1 MAIDWAKLDAGL
13 DALSA
18 DKTEEPKKSEGRA
31 FAFPETAPKAEP
43 ETAGIELPYQDVED
57 VGTAFDEPEPLLPRE
72 NESIRAKVSNAID
85 EFSFGDMFDA
95 LGNARDKNVLADALE
110 ENAEAAGAYIEGEEN
125 APEAAAYEAAEQEA
139 EEARAAA
146 LVSPFRQAARSFIE
160 ENADD
165 PESRWQEAAQGLRRS
180 SANLAYFMTP
190 EEKLAK
196 AREVSEFTGIPAN
209 RILESDDA
217 YRSALSVYD
226 YAKKKQA
233 IADAEGDDFTIED
246 IYSEFPGLDK
256 IVKNDPQGAALAL
269 ADIHNLR
276 EIRDGVT
283 GAKKGW
289 ARGAKTLEANLLSWK
304 DMKGEATEEDKKKLA
319 ELQKELAE
327 DEFILPSVFVDP
339 VTAIIGASSESLP
352 LMLYSFAEAGKE
364 GVRDAAIYATAAMAV
379 GAATGAAPGA
389 VAGAVGGGATGFAKG
404 LGTAFFRALM
414 QGGGQ
419 RALKWGARAGMY
431 EANARAMM
439 GEDFAKYTAMTD
451 ENGNP
456 AMTRDQARGTAFIT
470 GGVKAGIETL
480 SDLVSFKLSLRPFA
494 KNAFKDL
501 IGAAKESI
509 KSTGSKA
516 ASAFGEWAEDA
527 AKEQIGE
534 MTEEAGESLTDD
546 LATNYIADTY
556 HVGEKLSGQ
565 EIALNALQRF
575 IEAAPASF
583 GLTMGGSVLGAPGR
597 AWNYRA
603 SRAQAAR
610 WNRLTEKQRETLA
623 GTLMLDRLQGEVEAS
638 KLKDAAPDVQQQL
651 IREELKDT
659 PWQMAYVDTGLV
671 LAQEGGREDVE
682 ALGEAAGLSK
692 EEIAQTIAEE
702 GTLTIPTE
710 IYAQTKTSPAA
721 LSATTFSEDAEPMAK
736 MKERAAQ
743 YAEEIQRETHAAVN
757 KQIELIEGVADMLF
771 PDEKELRDEAL
782 AAIYEDP
789 ENPKEGW
796 KSLYQRLT
804 AARDEILAPAMEAL
818 NEGMGQGTSVVET
831 VDENDDVQTGRAS
844 NNAEWY
850 RRFYAEHGRK
860 PKAREMI
867 DLARDLTFALPGAP
881 EVEGWRAT
889 SAEDEEAMRQGYEEY
904 QKIEKEI
911 EQLEAIKERMGT
923 LTKGE
928 LDVIQ
933 GMSREGYEVYRNLQS
948 EILQIGGEPAKAAK
962 MNALL
967 IARHAEVA
975 AAAMRRRGYENYT
988 AMDYYRDNLSV
999 VGEDTEAPKRGVM
1012 EQFAG
1017 ENAETADKM
1026 KLAEAE
1032 RMEAEGKAPDEIY
1045 KATGWFKGLDGK
1057 WRFEIPDNLDRID
1070 LSELENGREDAFGYS
1085 LGRIY
1090 DNPALYEAYPWLAE
1104 IPVVKAS
1111 DMSMTT
1117 QAAVTNKYGTLAI
1130 ELNANRMDD
1139 ARIKNSL
1146 VHEIQHLIQMH
1157 EGFAA
1162 GGSSETVREQ
1172 ILAEIRRLAR
1182 SENMTSDEATQYASL
1197 MYRFEQLSTLS
1208 GHEEEW
1214 AESLVEISKYEK
1226 TLPKE
1231 KREIIKRE
1239 YRRKK
1244 ELSKAYDS
1252 KESDDSLYYRLGGEQ
1267 EARKAAARANGHTR
1281 YAKAKKRLTD
1291 AEFAFQ
1297 KLRESLSEAER
1308 AQVEEYLA
1316 ARDEA
1321 RKASQEE
1328 ARHEGMEDEEQY
1340 TQARKAAWD
1349 KESDLE
1355 AALPENVLEALQEI
1369 SNAEWSLSFGKEA
1382 LEELPK
1388 PHESDALIV
1397 FGGKEMPY
1405 SENRD
1410 ERLAGNRATN
1420 AEDIRQKQLREWAQ
1434 RTNMISID
1442 EAGNIK
1448 VKLGKTPKEHETQ
1461 EERVKRRKKELSD
1474 IDTSL
1479 VQRGDRSAC
1488 VNALSLRSRA
1498 IIDERIQN
1506 GEDRETIAKEYL
1518 VKFNK
1523 ILANYSEGMSEEKV
1537 IGLLINLRGAE
1548 YYARG
1553 SNNPIGRD
1561 GRDAGTVANGNTNG
1575 GGMDGGARATEGNG
1589 GARQENSVKANESR
1603 SDNQGG
1609 FSDGQIFEQAAW
1621 HGSPHIFR
1629 SFDLGAIGTGEGAQA
1644 HGWGLYFA
1652 QDRKIAEGYK
1662 ERLEGK
1668 LPPRIVTPSATYEN
1682 VYGDLTNLT
1691 TGEKIQG
1698 ESLWDIALIQF
1709 VRAGGDIQK
1718 AIEVV
1723 EKTLAMQDLTDQQRD
1738 IAEKIR
1744 EIYHTEGSEWL
1755 YDKRNAPG
1763 SLFQVEIPDND
1774 VLLDEQKT
1782 LDEQPEKVK
1791 QAIREYY
1798 RSRPDNYISDDTD
1811 FDLGGSSGRD
1821 FYKDVVFQMRK
1832 EGSKTPE
1839 RDASELLN
1847 QYGVKGITYE
1857 GGQDGRCFVVFDD
1870 KAISVI
1876 ETYNQAVNGGKVTRG
1891 RIWRDRRQGKKIIQL
1906 LSTADRST
1914 FLHEMGHLFLM
1925 DLEDL
1930 AGMGDE
1936 ESQRMLDEVDDWAK
1950 WQGKGDAKKYAGTAW
1965 AKEFAGREAAI
1976 LEADRAGDLLGRDAL
1991 MARWRQERFARAW
2004 EIYLMEGT
2012 APSKGLRAV
2021 FRKFKSWLRK
2031 IYNVFLS
2038 DGARASKDVEKVMA
2052 RLIASE
2058 EEIERMEADARYTD
2072 FAAAGGEKL
2081 LKEDAKET
2089 FARWQ
2094 EEAREEAKTRIRR
2107 EIMKDLKGKRAEDW
2121 EKEMAGARA
2130 RIEEEL
2136 RNEPIHLARRAIEE
2150 SGDPAMWKIFFD
2162 TKEAYAE
2169 ADKAPSLEDEVAARM
2184 DEYEREADK
2193 ARLDA
2198 EITDEDVE
2206 AALSSAHWH
2215 ERLVEL
2221 ETQAFAKKLALTQTF
2236 GEKQQNALERLAA
2249 AISEME
2255 ETDTLEGEETE
2266 QERFKAA
2273 QKAVTSLKVSG
2284 RWGKELFGIIQRM
2297 EKAQTKADFA
2307 EGLKAFREAKKEQE
2321 KLSKKD
2327 FDTANEGEV
2336 EDARRRA
2343 KEALAK
2349 MKLPEATQLAAF
2361 RQHERE
2367 AAKRAEQ
2374 MVKAK
2379 RWDVAMMCKR
2389 QQLYASMCA
2398 AEGRKIAERAQ
2409 KLRDRVKKQI
2419 ESKVQLPK
2427 DEGYWLAHLAY
2438 VLRIVDNDVEK
2449 PEGLQSLAAIGK
2461 QMTDGLDVL
2470 GDEDGHNELTAL
2482 LLKYTDTESKEG
2494 WRGMTIGE
2502 LEDAVEALNMLY
2514 TIGKDKFKMKTM
2526 QGKHIEDVRAEILSD
2541 DTSYNAARVS
2551 SPRITGNDNTGGLF
2565 WNDWIEKIP
2574 MVGGKLAK
2582 AMQWYGVSLT
2592 KPEEMIRLLGEKA
2605 HRYLYG
2611 TYDRA
2616 MAEECK
2622 ETARVMKKLDEILGK
2637 YSRAERQTWQD
2648 RKYTFMGE
2656 KLSKENILAM
2666 ALHLGTDSNRQRL
2679 AQGMFSMDTISD
2691 MRKQAR
2697 EDIGKDADWM
2707 DVAFPVI
2714 MGFLEEN
2721 MTEKDWAFV
2730 QGVWDIFKEQW
2741 PKTVE
2746 TEMKL
2751 NGRRL
2756 KPLELRPFTA
2766 NAKDEEGNTKEIQ
2779 LRGGYCPVR
2788 YDPEKSAKA
2797 GEQAENDLAKQQMS
2811 GAMVFGMNRYF
2822 TKERTENV
2830 FDRPLLLSLS
2840 VIPSH
2845 LMASIHNS
2853 TYRLAARD
2861 VYRLLNDGEIRRRIE
2876 STMGMDAYRVLK
2888 KWATDNW
2895 ALAPGTDN
2903 IAERGITSRL
2913 AYIRRNA
2920 GIAIMGFRL
2929 WPAVENATNIF
2940 PMMDRLGVA
2949 GTMTALSDFYGNM
2962 REGREL
2968 MKKSVFMMQRA
2979 EHMDRDFRQ
2988 QRDMFEAKGATAEWL
3003 TGHAYSLME
3012 LTDLAGSAPL
3022 WVHTYKNAF
3031 GEKYKEVEEENKKNI
3046 RKLEEAR
3053 KARDKIAADY
3063 HDKRMAAQAIEAEL
3077 ENRKYLRMPEPGNP
3091 LGGIKT
3097 SQLREE
3103 LSMLKREIQGMRIEL
3118 GKANGELDR
3127 AQSVTFFTNDE
3138 IVSEAERRSVA
3149 SADEAVR
3156 DVFGS
3161 GDVKDLAEIQKG
3173 GELSKMMTAFYSYF
3187 NAQANAVL
3195 RSYWKGKWKERNL
3208 TPLGRT
3214 ILFRFVLTAM
3224 LGTAGKMLLTGE
3236 GNDDK
3241 DKYRKRADGTKEE
3254 IPPIERALKA
3264 YGKNLLSTAVGGMY
3278 GVRDVAAAAINLM
3291 FDGTDYGRGISM
3303 GGVGTRIF
3311 EQTWQEV
3318 KLIRAKAERDEKE
3331 RIAEEKRQA
3340 KYDKM
3345 TRKQKAAFDERQK
3358 YRKPPAT
3365 ISYADILR
3373 GAGSIGTSLTAART
3387 GITEPIA
3394 NAVLG
3399 TMQYLTDSDGRYE
3412 ATLKNM
3418 IWSALWTKK
3427 PVKRTP
3433 PEKPEKTETPRERRR
3448 RERKERREARRGT

>member
-1 MAIDWAKLDAGL
+1 MGINWEKLDAGL

-18 DKTEEPKKSEGRA
+18 NNTEEQKKEERKP
-31 FAFPETAPKAEP
+31 FVFPTIAPKEEM
-43 ETAGIELPYQDVED
+43 ETTGIKLPYQDVED

-146 LVSPFRQAARSFIE
+146 LVSPFRQAARSFIA

-217 YRSALSVYD
+217 YRSALAVYD

-269 ADIHNLR
+269 SDIHSLR

-283 GAKKGW
+283 GAKRGW
-289 ARGAKTLEANLLSWK
+289 ARGAKSLKANLLSWK

-327 DEFILPSVFVDP
+327 DDFVLPSVFVDP
-339 VTAIIGASSESLP
+339 VTAIIGSSAESLP

-389 VAGAVGGGATGFAKG
+389 MAGAVGGGAAGFAKG
-404 LGTAFFRALM
+404 LGTAFLRTLM
-414 QGGGQ
+414 QTGGQ
-419 RALKWGARAGMY
+419 RALRWGSTAGMY
-431 EANARAMM
+431 GANARAMM
-439 GEDFAKYTAMTD
+439 GERFEEYKKIPGVSED
-451 ENGNP
+451 E
-456 AMTRDQARGTAFIT
+456 ARGRAFT
-470 GGVKAGIETL
+470 EGGVEAGIETW
-480 SDLVSFKLSLRPFA
+480 SDILFAKLSLRPYT
-494 KNAFKDL
+494 KNAIQEI
-501 IGAAKESI
+501 IGAAKGSM
-509 KSTGSKA
+509 KPAGSKT
-516 ASAFGEWAEDA
+516 ASAIGGYAWDA
-527 AKEQIGE
+527 AKETLGE
-534 MTEEAGESLTDD
+534 MTEESLQSLSGGLMMNDIKASHHLGGE
-546 LATNYIADTY
+546 
-556 HVGEKLSGQ
+556 LSGQ
-565 EIALNALQRF
+565 DVLVNAMQAGL
-575 IEAAPASF
+575 EAAPASF
-583 GLTMGGSVLGAPGR
+583 GLTMGGSVIGAPGR
-597 AWNYRA
+597 AWNFRA

-610 WNRLTEKQRETLA
+610 WEKLSEKQRETFA

-638 KLKDAAPDVQQQL
+638 KLKDTAPDVQQQL

-682 ALGEAAGLSK
+682 ALGQAAGLSK

-710 IYAQTKTSPAA
+710 IYAQTKTSHAA

-757 KQIELIEGVADMLF
+757 KQIDLIEGVADMLF
-771 PDEKELRDEAL
+771 PGEKELRDEAL
-782 AAIYEDP
+782 MAIYEDP

-796 KSLYQRLT
+796 KSLYQRMT
-804 AARDEILAPAMEAL
+804 AARDEILAPAMKTL

-831 VDENDDVQTGRAS
+831 VDENGDVQTGRVS

-850 RRFYAEHGRK
+850 RRFYTEYGRK
-860 PKAREMI
+860 PKKQEMI

-911 EQLEAIKERMGT
+911 EKLDAIKERIGT

-948 EILQIGGEPAKAAK
+948 DLLQLGGDAVKAAK

-967 IARHAEVA
+967 FARHAEVA
-975 AAAMRRRGYENYT
+975 AAAMRRLGNKNYT
-988 AMDYYRDNLSV
+988 AMDYYRDNLYV
-999 VGEDTEAPKRGVM
+999 VGEDTEAPKRGAM
-1012 EQFAG
+1012 EQAEMNRQKEEVRKQYEGTDQWMKAPNGEQTNLTEDQWITVRTDAFKNWFGDWENDPENASKVVDENGEPIVVYHGSDADFDVFDASKSRANMDIQGNFFTPWELDAQGYGGNVRAFFLNIKNPADSGRGYKALNSFKGQNGAGVKARDALINEGFDGVNNDNEEYIAFEPTQIKSATDNNGQFLVDDPNVYHQFAG

-1070 LSELENGREDAFGYS
+1070 LSEVEALPHEKMAVF
-1085 LGRIY
+1085 LGSVY
-1090 DNPALYEAYPWLAE
+1090 DNQALYEAYPWLKE
-1104 IPVVKAS
+1104 ILVLKKDLPQRTRGQVESNAGEPVIVLNATLLSS
-1111 DMSMTT
+1111 DMAKQTPLLKMT
-1117 QAAVTNKYGTLAI
+1117 
-1130 ELNANRMDD
+1130 
-1139 ARIKNSL
+1139 L
-1146 VHEIQHLIQMH
+1146 VHEIQHVIQKR
-1157 EGFAA
+1157 EGFA
-1162 GGSSETVREQ
+1162 GGGNPETVRAN
-1172 ILAEIRRLAR
+1172 ILSEIDRIVML
-1182 SENMTSDEATQYASL
+1182 TDWKDEDLKKIASL
-1197 MYRFEQLSTLS
+1197 QRRVEETGDMENGDTDQFFSAMQKLAAFEKS
-1208 GHEEEW
+1208 
-1214 AESLVEISKYEK
+1214 
-1226 TLPKE
+1226 LPKD
-1231 KREIIKRE
+1231 KQTQIRGSFFRIHA
-1239 YRRKK
+1239 
-1244 ELSKAYDS
+1244 LQKAVDS
-1252 KESDDSLYYRLGGEQ
+1252 KSDFDLYERLGGEQ
-1267 EARKAAARANGHTR
+1267 EAR
-1281 YAKAKKRLTD
+1281 
-1291 AEFAFQ
+1291 
-1297 KLRESLSEAER
+1297 
-1308 AQVEEYLA
+1308 
-1316 ARDEA
+1316 
-1321 RKASQEE
+1321 
-1328 ARHEGMEDEEQY
+1328 
-1340 TQARKAAWD
+1340 
-1349 KESDLE
+1349 E
-1355 AALPENVLEALQEI
+1355 AADR
-1369 SNAEWSLSFGKEA
+1369 AESGAYETM
-1382 LEELPK
+1382 
-1388 PHESDALIV
+1388 PHPHRYDALIV

-1410 ERLAGNRATN
+1410 ERLAGKNESAKKFFVERANTGD
-1420 AEDIRQKQLREWAQ
+1420 ALGRITDKMQMEDIRERLLHKENEAVF
-1434 RTNMISID
+1434 NAVEVYEISK
-1442 EAGNIK
+1442 G
-1448 VKLGKTPKEHETQ
+1448 
-1461 EERVKRRKKELSD
+1461 
-1474 IDTSL
+1474 
-1479 VQRGDRSAC
+1479 
-1488 VNALSLRSRA
+1488 
-1498 IIDERIQN
+1498 
-1506 GEDRETIAKEYL
+1506 
-1518 VKFNK
+1518 
-1523 ILANYSEGMSEEKV
+1523 
-1537 IGLLINLRGAE
+1537 
-1548 YYARG
+1548 
-1553 SNNPIGRD
+1553 
-1561 GRDAGTVANGNTNG
+1561 
-1575 GGMDGGARATEGNG
+1575 
-1589 GARQENSVKANESR
+1589 KANETNAYEMLLVAVGAIDRKRREFNDGEIIGSLGQILRNRITIGEGSNLERDLSGDYIRRAGNYAAQNAGASLIPGEYGRVENKDKERKALFAKIREDIKKRAEKEKREQAQQLNTAQAQSR

-1609 FSDGQIFEQAAW
+1609 FFDGQI
-1621 HGSPHIFR
+1621 
-1629 SFDLGAIGTGEGAQA
+1629 L
-1644 HGWGLYFA
+1644 
-1652 QDRKIAEGYK
+1652 
-1662 ERLEGK
+1662 
-1668 LPPRIVTPSATYEN
+1668 
-1682 VYGDLTNLT
+1682 
-1691 TGEKIQG
+1691 
-1698 ESLWDIALIQF
+1698 
-1709 VRAGGDIQK
+1709 
-1718 AIEVV
+1718 
-1723 EKTLAMQDLTDQQRD
+1723 DQ
-1738 IAEKIR
+1738 
-1744 EIYHTEGSEWL
+1744 
-1755 YDKRNAPG
+1755 
-1763 SLFQVEIPDND
+1763 
-1774 VLLDEQKT
+1774 
-1782 LDEQPEKVK
+1782 
-1791 QAIREYY
+1791 
-1798 RSRPDNYISDDTD
+1798 
-1811 FDLGGSSGRD
+1811 
-1821 FYKDVVFQMRK
+1821 
-1832 EGSKTPE
+1832 
-1839 RDASELLN
+1839 
-1847 QYGVKGITYE
+1847 
-1857 GGQDGRCFVVFDD
+1857 
-1870 KAISVI
+1870 
-1876 ETYNQAVNGGKVTRG
+1876 NGGKVTRG

-1906 LSTADRST
+1906 LATADRST

-1930 AGMGDE
+1930 AAMGDE

-1950 WQGKGDAKKYAGTAW
+1950 WQGKGDAKKYVGTAW
-1965 AKEFAGREAAI
+1965 AKEFADREAAI
-1976 LEADRAGDLLGRDAL
+1976 LEADQAGDLLERDAL
-1991 MARWRQERFARAW
+1991 MAAWRHERFARAW

-2072 FAAAGGEKL
+2072 FEAAGGAKL

-2094 EEAREEAKTRIRR
+2094 EEAREEAKTKIRR

-2121 EKEMAGARA
+2121 EKEMAAVRA
-2130 RIEEEL
+2130 QITEEL
-2136 RNEPIHLARRAIEE
+2136 RNQPIYLARRAIEE

-2162 TKEAYAE
+2162 TKEAFDE

-2215 ERLVEL
+2215 QRLVEL

-2255 ETDTLEGEETE
+2255 ETDTLEGEEAE

-2273 QKAVTSLKVSG
+2273 QRAVVSLKVSG
-2284 RWGKELFGIIQRM
+2284 RWGKEIFNIIQQM
-2297 EKAQTKADFA
+2297 EKAQMKADFA

-2327 FDTANEGEV
+2327 FDTANEGEI

-2343 KEALAK
+2343 KEDLAK

-2379 RWDVAMMCKR
+2379 RWDVAMTCKR

-2398 AEGRKIAERAQ
+2398 EEGRKIAERAQ

-2438 VLRIVDNDVEK
+2438 VLRFVDEDVEK
-2449 PEGLQSLAAIGK
+2449 PEKLKSLADIGK
-2461 QMTDGLDVL
+2461 QMTEGLDVL
-2470 GDEDGHNELTAL
+2470 GNEEGYNELTDL
-2482 LLKYTDTESKEG
+2482 LLEYTDKEKKEG

-2502 LEDAVEALNMLY
+2502 LEDAVEALTMLY
-2514 TIGKDKFKMKTM
+2514 TIGRDKFKMKTI
-2526 QGKHIEDVRAEILSD
+2526 QGKHIEDVRAEILAD
-2541 DTSYNAARVS
+2541 NTSYNGARVKAH
-2551 SPRITGNDNTGGLF
+2551 RATGNDNTGGLF
-2565 WNDWIEKIP
+2565 WNDWIAKIP

-2592 KPEEMIRLLGEKA
+2592 KPEEMIRLLGGKA
-2605 HRYLYG
+2605 HRYIYG

-2616 MAEECK
+2616 AAEECK
-2622 ETARVMKKLDEILGK
+2622 ETARVMKKLDGILGQ

-2648 RKYTFMGE
+2648 RVYTFNGE

-2666 ALHLGTDSNRQRL
+2666 ALHLGTKSNRQRL
-2679 AQGMFSMDTISD
+2679 AQGMYSMAEIKD
-2691 MRKQAR
+2691 MGKEAR
-2697 EDIGKDADWM
+2697 AINKEGDWL
-2707 DVAFPVI
+2707 DVALPQILSFI
-2714 MGFLEEN
+2714 EDN
-2721 MTEKDWAFV
+2721 MTEKDWMFV
-2730 QGVWDIFKEQW
+2730 QGVWDIFQEQW

-2746 TEMKL
+2746 TEMQL
-2751 NGRRL
+2751 NGKRL
-2756 KPLELRPFTA
+2756 KPLELLPFSAYVT
-2766 NAKDEEGNTKEIQ
+2766 DEAGETKEIQ

-2797 GEQAENDLAKQQMS
+2797 GEQEENDLAKQQMS

-2822 TKERTENV
+2822 TKERVEQV

-2949 GTMTALSDFYGNM
+2949 ETMAALSDFYGNM

-2968 MKKSVFMMQRA
+2968 LKKSVFMMQRA

-2988 QRDMFEAKGATAEWL
+2988 QREMFEAKGAAAEWL

-3022 WVHTYKNAF
+3022 WVHTYKNVF
-3031 GEKYKEVEEENKKNI
+3031 GAKYKEVETENQENI
-3046 RKLEEAR
+3046 RKLEDAR
-3053 KARDKIAADY
+3053 AARDEIAASY
-3063 HDKRMAAQAIEAEL
+3063 HDKRMAAQAIETEL
-3077 ENRKYLRMPEPGNP
+3077 ENRKYLRMPERGNP

-3097 SQLREE
+3097 AQLREE
-3103 LSMLKREIQGMRIEL
+3103 LTMLKREIQGMRIEL
-3118 GKANGELDR
+3118 GKANGELER
-3127 AQSVTFFTNDE
+3127 AQGVTFFTNDE

-3149 SADEAVR
+3149 AADEAVR

-3195 RSYWKGKWKERNL
+3195 RSHWKGKWKERNL

-3214 ILFRFVLTAM
+3214 ILFRFILTAM

-3448 RERKERREARRGT
+3448 RERKERREARKEK

>member
-18 DKTEEPKKSEGRA
+18 DKTEEPKQSEGRA
-31 FAFPETAPKAEP
+31 FTFPEIAPKEKS
-43 ETAGIELPYQDVED
+43 ETTGIELPYQDVED
-57 VGTAFDEPEPLLPRE
+57 VGTAFDEPKPLLPRE

-110 ENAEAAGAYIEGEEN
+110 ENAEAAGAYVEGEEN

-146 LVSPFRQAARSFIE
+146 LVSPFRQAARSFIK

-165 PESRWQEAAQGLRRS
+165 SESRWQEAAQGLRRS

-304 DMKGEATEEDKKKLA
+304 DMKGEATDEDRKKLA

-419 RALKWGARAGMY
+419 RALKWGTTAGMY
-431 EANARAMM
+431 GANARAMM
-439 GEDFAKYTAMTD
+439 GEKFEEYQKIPGVSRD
-451 ENGNP
+451 E
-456 AMTRDQARGTAFIT
+456 ARTRAFIA
-470 GGVKAGIETL
+470 GGVEAGIETW
-480 SDLVSFKLSLRPFA
+480 SDLLFAKLSMRPYTKNVIREIIGTA
-494 KNAFKDL
+494 KD
-501 IGAAKESI
+501 SMRP
-509 KSTGSKA
+509 TGSNA
-516 ASAFGEWAEDA
+516 ASAIGEYAADA
-527 AKEQIGE
+527 AKETLGE
-534 MTEEAGESLTDD
+534 MTEEALQSLSGDLMMNDIKASHHLGGE
-546 LATNYIADTY
+546 
-556 HVGEKLSGQ
+556 LSGQ
-565 EIALNALQRF
+565 EIALNAFQAGL
-575 IEAAPASF
+575 EAAPASF

-610 WNRLTEKQRETLA
+610 WNRLTEKQRETFA

-757 KQIELIEGVADMLF
+757 KQIDLIEGVADMLF
-771 PDEKELRDEAL
+771 PGEKELRDEAL
-782 AAIYEDP
+782 DAIYEDP
-789 ENPKEGW
+789 ENPAQGW
-796 KSLYQRLT
+796 KSLMKRLT
-804 AARDEILAPAMEAL
+804 EAQDEILAPAMKAL
-818 NEGMGQGTSVVET
+818 DEGMGQGTSVVET
-831 VDENDDVQTGRAS
+831 VDKNGDVKTGRGS

-850 RRFYAEHGRK
+850 RRFYAENGRK
-860 PKAREMI
+860 PKKQEMI

-889 SAEDEEAMRQGYEEY
+889 TDEDEAAMRQGYEEY

-911 EQLEAIKERMGT
+911 EQLNAIKERMGT

-933 GMSREGYEVYRNLQS
+933 GMSKEGYEVYRNLQS
-948 EILQIGGEPAKAAK
+948 DLLQLGGDAAKAAK

-967 IARHAEVA
+967 FARHAEVA
-975 AAAMRRRGYENYT
+975 AKAMQRLGHKNYT

-999 VGEDTEAPKRGVM
+999 VGEDVEAPKRGAM

-1017 ENAETADKM
+1017 ENAENADQM

-1032 RMEAEGKAPDEIY
+1032 RMEESSATPEDIFE
-1045 KATGWFKGLDGK
+1045 ATGWLKGEDGK
-1057 WRFEIPDNLDRID
+1057 WRFEIPDNLDKINLDLLRINEHMRLED
-1070 LSELENGREDAFGYS
+1070 LYENE
-1085 LGRIY
+1085 
-1090 DNPALYEAYPWLAE
+1090 ALFEAYPFLRNVMVSEEDMQEGSVGRLDVENE
-1104 IPVVKAS
+1104 I
-1111 DMSMTT
+1111 
-1117 QAAVTNKYGTLAI
+1117 I
-1130 ELNANRMDD
+1130 FLNANMLAEGDQKL
-1139 ARIKNSL
+1139 KNSI
-1146 VHEIQHLIQMH
+1146 VHEIQHLIQKH
-1157 EGFAA
+1157 EGFAM
-1162 GGSSETVREQ
+1162 GGNPADVRGQ
-1172 ILAEIRRLAR
+1172 ILSEIRRIKGEV
-1182 SENMTSDEATQYASL
+1182 SQNQEAQEKYASYQGKTL
-1197 MYRFEQLSTLS
+1197 QALNDPTPETWAEMRIAAEEFEKVIAPENKKRFERLVSRMN
-1208 GHEEEW
+1208 
-1214 AESLVEISKYEK
+1214 SLQ
-1226 TLPKE
+1226 
-1231 KREIIKRE
+1231 
-1239 YRRKK
+1239 
-1244 ELSKAYDS
+1244 KAYDS
-1252 KESDDSLYYRLGGEQ
+1252 QHDNFFLYARLGGEQ
-1267 EARKAAARANGHTR
+1267 EARKAADRAEDWTKAYRGVEEANRALNEGMDKATKEQR
-1281 YAKAKKRLTD
+1281 AALVERMKLSFEIEGMPTEQQIALMEKYEAKMGEELSALYDDYMWERGTLE
-1291 AEFAFQ
+1291 EFA
-1297 KLRESLSEAER
+1297 K
-1308 AQVEEYLA
+1308 
-1316 ARDEA
+1316 DMPHPHN
-1321 RKASQEE
+1321 KA
-1328 ARHEGMEDEEQY
+1328 
-1340 TQARKAAWD
+1340 
-1349 KESDLE
+1349 
-1355 AALPENVLEALQEI
+1355 I
-1369 SNAEWSLSFGKEA
+1369 
-1382 LEELPK
+1382 
-1388 PHESDALIV
+1388 IV
-1397 FGGKEMPY
+1397 FGGEEMPY
-1405 SENRD
+1405 SEN
-1410 ERLAGNRATN
+1410 
-1420 AEDIRQKQLREWAQ
+1420 
-1434 RTNMISID
+1434 
-1442 EAGNIK
+1442 
-1448 VKLGKTPKEHETQ
+1448 
-1461 EERVKRRKKELSD
+1461 
-1474 IDTSL
+1474 
-1479 VQRGDRSAC
+1479 
-1488 VNALSLRSRA
+1488 
-1498 IIDERIQN
+1498 
-1506 GEDRETIAKEYL
+1506 
-1518 VKFNK
+1518 
-1523 ILANYSEGMSEEKV
+1523 
-1537 IGLLINLRGAE
+1537 
-1548 YYARG
+1548 
-1553 SNNPIGRD
+1553 
-1561 GRDAGTVANGNTNG
+1561 
-1575 GGMDGGARATEGNG
+1575 
-1589 GARQENSVKANESR
+1589 
-1603 SDNQGG
+1603 NQGG

-1621 HGSPHIFR
+1621 HGSPHIFQ

-1652 QDRKIAEGYK
+1652 QNRMVAEGYK
-1662 ERLEGK
+1662 ERLSQQDIDVVTIDGKTYQHKYINDEPVWTDEEGHE
-1668 LPPRIVTPSATYEN
+1668 IWDDAAQFADWFYANE
-1682 VYGDLTNLT
+1682 YDL
-1691 TGEKIQG
+1691 
-1698 ESLWDIALIQF
+1698 
-1709 VRAGGDIQK
+1709 
-1718 AIEVV
+1718 
-1723 EKTLAMQDLTDQQRD
+1723 EKTKKALNEYKNGATSETAKAYADKMLSY
-1738 IAEKIR
+1738 ANS
-1744 EIYHTEGSEWL
+1744 HTVEHIS
-1755 YDKRNAPG
+1755 NTG
-1763 SLFQVEIPDND
+1763 SLFQVEIPDDD
-1774 VLLDEQKT
+1774 VLLDEDKT

-1791 QAIREYY
+1791 AAIREYY
-1798 RSRPDNYISDDTD
+1798 RSRPDSYISDDTD
-1811 FDLGGSSGRD
+1811 FNLGGSSGRD

-1847 QYGVKGITYE
+1847 QYGIEGITYE
-1857 GGQDGRCFVVFDD
+1857 GGRDGRCFVVFDD

-1906 LSTADRST
+1906 LSMADRST
-1914 FLHEMGHLFLM
+1914 FLHEIGHLFLM

-1930 AGMGDE
+1930 AAMGDE

-1950 WQGKGDAKKYAGTAW
+1950 WQGKGDAKKYVGTEW
-1965 AKEFAGREAAI
+1965 AEEFADREAAI

-2031 IYNVFLS
+2031 IYDIFIS

-2052 RLIASE
+2052 RLVASE

-2107 EIMKDLKGKRAEDW
+2107 EIMKDLKGKRADDW
-2121 EKEMAGARA
+2121 AEEMAAARV

-2136 RNEPIHLARRAIEE
+2136 RNEPIYLARRAIEE

-2162 TKEAYAE
+2162 TKEAFDQ
-2169 ADKAPSLEDEVAARM
+2169 ADKAPSISYAVEAQM

-2193 ARLDA
+2193 SRLDA
-2198 EITDEDVE
+2198 EITDKDVE
-2206 AALSSAHWH
+2206 EALSSAHWH
-2215 ERLVEL
+2215 ERLIEL

-2236 GEKQQNALERLAA
+2236 GEKQQNAVERLET
-2249 AISEME
+2249 AISAME
-2255 ETDTLEGEETE
+2255 DTDTLQGEETE

-2273 QKAVTSLKVSG
+2273 QRAVTSLKVSG
-2284 RWGKELFGIIQRM
+2284 RWSKELFGIIQRM
-2297 EKAQTKADFA
+2297 EQAQTKADFA

-2336 EDARRRA
+2336 EDTRRRA
-2343 KEALAK
+2343 KEALAN
-2349 MKLPEATQLAAF
+2349 MKLSEAMMHATF

-2367 AAKRAEQ
+2367 AASRAEK

-2379 RWDVAMMCKR
+2379 RWDVAMICKR

-2514 TIGKDKFKMKTM
+2514 TIGRDKFKLKTM

-2541 DTSYNAARVS
+2541 PTSYNGARVKDY
-2551 SPRITGNDNTGGLF
+2551 RVTGNDNTGGLL
-2565 WNDWIEKIP
+2565 WNDWIAKIP

-2582 AMQWYGVSLT
+2582 EMQRYGESLT
-2592 KPEEMIRLLGEKA
+2592 KTEEMIRPLGEKA
-2605 HRYLYG
+2605 QRYLYG

-2622 ETARVMKKLDEILGK
+2622 ETARVMEKLNGIIGA

-2679 AQGMFSMDTISD
+2679 AQGMFSMDAISD

-2697 EDIGKDADWM
+2697 EDIGKGADWM

-2766 NAKDEEGNTKEIQ
+2766 NVKDEEGNTKEIQ

-2822 TKERTENV
+2822 TKERVEQV

-2845 LMASIHNS
+2845 LMAAIHNS

-2876 STMGMDAYRVLK
+2876 STMGMDAYRVMK

-2903 IAERGITSRL
+2903 IAERWITRSL
-2913 AYIRRNA
+2913 AYTRRNA

-2968 MKKSVFMMQRA
+2968 MKKSVYMVQRA

-2988 QRDMFEAKGATAEWL
+2988 QRDMFEAKGAVAEWL
-3003 TGHAYSLME
+3003 TEHAYSLME

-3022 WVHTYKNAF
+3022 WVHTYKEVF
-3031 GEKYKEVEEENKKNI
+3031 GAKYKEVEEENKKNI
-3046 RKLEEAR
+3046 QALETA
-3053 KARDKIAADY
+3053 KAERDKIAASY
-3063 HDKRMAAQAIEAEL
+3063 HDKRMAEQDIEAEL

-3103 LSMLKREIQGMRIEL
+3103 LAILKREMQEMKRDL
-3118 GKANGELDR
+3118 AKANGELDR
-3127 AQSVTFFTNDE
+3127 AAGLLFLTNDE

-3149 SADEAVR
+3149 AADEAVR

-3195 RSYWKGKWKERNL
+3195 RSHWKGKWKERNL
-3208 TPLGRT
+3208 TPLART
-3214 ILFRFVLTAM
+3214 IFFRFILTSM
-3224 LGTAGKMLLTGE
+3224 LATAGKMLLTGE

-3241 DKYRKRADGTKEE
+3241 DKYRKRADGTREE
-3254 IPPIERALKA
+3254 IPLVERALKA

-3345 TRKQKAAFDERQK
+3345 TRKQKTAFDERQK